1 MSNNRQSTGKFWLT
15 KRPDS
20 PVWYVATYDP
30 VKRKTVLR
38 STKTTEEAAA
48 QKVLAGFILGH
59 DSPQQAHSQ
68 AARGAIEA
76 RPEAVTLACVLDEYL
91 ASIARQ
97 PSAEQARYTRAHM
110 AAHFGEAFD
119 VGLLSFQK
127 QEAYL
132 DHRIDAGVKAS
143 TVERE
148 LSVLRAALYHF
159 SEQYPDRLPV
169 PPKIYNPERED
180 NSRKRWLTPDE
191 LAALLSA
198 TKSPHIRL
206 FILLG
211 ITTGARPEA
220 ILDLKWDAVD
230 FNAKR
235 IYLNPNGRAQNTK
248 YRPVM
253 PLQDVLWTE
262 LQQAR
267 ANEIELAQVW
277 RSRKNGR
284 PTSGYVVS
292 YGGYPL
298 GSVKKAF
305 ARAVEAAG
313 LGDDVVPYALRHTAA
328 SWLAQAGVPL
338 VEIAAFLGHSD
349 TRMVERHYVH
359 LHPDYKEKAS
369 NTIAQNMKAA
379 GITPQ
384 LRPRKGTGA
393 TGMSAKSRKAMVG
406 VTGIEP
412 VTPSMSTKCS
422 PAELHAHCHFR
433 SPAAGAGGSAPNGAE
448 GRSYNEDTL

>member
-1 MSNNRQSTGKFWLT
+1 MSRNGKSPGKYWLA

-20 PVWYVATYDP
+20 PVSYVATYDP

-38 STKTTEEAAA
+38 STTTTEEAAA

-68 AARGAIEA
+68 ATGGAIEA
-76 RPEAVTLACVLDEYL
+76 RPEAVTLASVLDEYIG
-91 ASIARQ
+91 AIARQ
-97 PSAEQARYTRAHM
+97 PGAEQARYTRAHM
-110 AAHFGEAFD
+110 VAHFGEGFD
-119 VGLLSFQK
+119 VRQLNFEA

-132 DHRIDAGVKAS
+132 DRRIDAGVKAS
-143 TVERE
+143 TVDRE

-159 SEQYPDRLPV
+159 SEQYPDRLPIV
-169 PPKIYNPERED
+169 PKIYSPERED

-191 LAALLSA
+191 LAALLKA

-211 ITTGARPEA
+211 ITTGARPDA
-220 ILDLKWDAVD
+220 ILDLKWDAID

-235 IYLNPNGRAQNTK
+235 IHLNPNGRAQTSK
-248 YRPVM
+248 HRPVM
-253 PLQDVLWTE
+253 PLKDVLWAE
-262 LQQAR
+262 LQQAWE
-267 ANEIELAQVW
+267 NEVALAQVS
-277 RSRKNGR
+277 RSRTKGR

-298 GSVKKAF
+298 ASIKKAF
-305 ARAVEAAG
+305 ARTVAIAG
-313 LGDDVVPYALRHTAA
+313 LGRDVVPYTLRHTAA

-338 VEIAAFLGHSD
+338 VEISAFLGHSD

-359 LHPDYKEKAS
+359 LHPDYKGRAADEITKKM
-369 NTIAQNMKAA
+369 NTA

-384 LRPRKGTGA
+384 LRPRKKTGA
-393 TGMSAKSRKAMVG
+393 KGMSAKSPGAMVG

-422 PAELHAHCHFR
+422 PAELHAHCHGEGPDASGVR
-433 SPAAGAGGSAPNGAE
+433 RTQATG
-448 GRSYNEDTL
+448 GRSYI

>member
-1 MSNNRQSTGKFWLT
+1 MPNNRQSTGKFWLT

-59 DSPQQAHSQ
+59 DIPQQAHSQ
-68 AARGAIEA
+68 TATGAIEA
-76 RPEAVTLACVLDEYL
+76 QPAAVTLACVLDEYL

-110 AAHFGEAFD
+110 VSHFGEDFD
-119 VGLLSFQK
+119 VRLLNFDK

-159 SEQYPDRLPV
+159 SEQCPHVLPV

-180 NSRKRWLTPDE
+180 NSRKRWLTPEE
-191 LAALLSA
+191 LAALLNA

-211 ITTGARPEA
+211 ITTGARPDA
-220 ILDLKWDAVD
+220 ILDLKWDAID
-230 FNAKR
+230 FNAMR
-235 IYLNPNGRAQNTK
+235 IYLNPNGRAQNAK
-248 YRPVM
+248 HRPVM
-253 PLQDVLWTE
+253 PLQDVLWAE
-262 LQQAR
+262 LRQAWE
-267 ANEIELAQVW
+267 NEVELAQFW
-277 RSRKNGR
+277 RSRNKGR

-298 GSVKKAF
+298 GSIKKAF
-305 ARAVEAAG
+305 ARTVEAAG
-313 LGDDVVPYALRHTAA
+313 LGKDVVPYSLRHTAA

-349 TRMVERHYVH
+349 TRMVEQHYVH
-359 LHPDYKEKAS
+359 LHPDYKEKAA
-369 NTIAQNMKAA
+369 NTIAENMKKA

-384 LRPRKGTGA
+384 LRPREKRGKKGDA
-393 TGMSAKSRKAMVG
+393 AKSRKAMVG

-422 PAELHAHCHFR
+422 PAELHAHCH
-433 SPAAGAGGSAPNGAE
+433 SQTPAAGASEAAPN
-448 GRSYNEDTL
+448 RHRRPFL

>member
-1 MSNNRQSTGKFWLT
+1 MPANKQSAGKFWLA

-30 VKRKTVLR
+30 VKRKTILR
-38 STKTTEEAAA
+38 STKTTEEVAA
-48 QKVLAGFILGH
+48 QKVLASYILGH
-59 DSPQQAHSQ
+59 DNQQTHSQ
-68 AARGAIEA
+68 AAAGAIEA
-76 RPEAVTLACVLDEYL
+76 QNEAVTLANVLDEYTG
-91 ASIARQ
+91 SIARQ

-110 AAHFGEAFD
+110 TAHFGESFD
-119 VGLLSFQK
+119 VRQLNFET

-143 TVERE
+143 TVDRE

-159 SEQYPDRLPV
+159 SEQYPHHLPV
-169 PPKIYNPERED
+169 VPKIYSPERED
-180 NSRKRWLTPDE
+180 NSRKRWLTPEE
-191 LAALLSA
+191 LAALLNA

-211 ITTGARPEA
+211 ITTGARPDA
-220 ILDLKWDAVD
+220 ILDLKWDAID

-235 IYLNPNGRAQNTK
+235 IHLNPNGRAQTSK
-248 YRPVM
+248 HRPVM

-262 LQQAR
+262 LRQAWE
-267 ANEIELAQVW
+267 NEVALAQVS
-277 RSRKNGR
+277 RSRTKGR

-298 GSVKKAF
+298 ASIKKAF
-305 ARAVEAAG
+305 ARTVAIAG
-313 LGDDVVPYALRHTAA
+313 LGRDVVPYTLRHTAA

-338 VEIAAFLGHSD
+338 VEISAFLGHSD

-369 NTIAQNMKAA
+369 KAIAENMKAA

-384 LRPRKGTGA
+384 LRPRKKAGA
-393 TGMSAKSRKAMVG
+393 KGMSAKSLKAMVG
-406 VTGIEP
+406 VAGTEP
-412 VTPSMSTKCS
+412 TTPSMSTKCS
-422 PAELHAHCHFR
+422 PAELHAHCHGEGPDACGIR
-433 SPAAGAGGSAPNGAE
+433 RPQATG
-448 GRSYNEDTL
+448 GRSYI

>member
-1 MSNNRQSTGKFWLT
+1 MPANKQSAGKFWLA

-30 VKRKTVLR
+30 VKRKTILR
-38 STKTTEEAAA
+38 STKTTEEVAA
-48 QKVLAGFILGH
+48 QKVLASYILGH
-59 DSPQQAHSQ
+59 DNQQTHSQ
-68 AARGAIEA
+68 AAAGAIEA
-76 RPEAVTLACVLDEYL
+76 QNEAVTLANVLDEYTG
-91 ASIARQ
+91 SIARQ

-110 AAHFGEAFD
+110 TAHFGESFD
-119 VGLLSFQK
+119 VRQLNFET

-143 TVERE
+143 TVDRE

-159 SEQYPDRLPV
+159 SEQYPHHLPV
-169 PPKIYNPERED
+169 VPKIYSPERED
-180 NSRKRWLTPDE
+180 NSRKRWLTPEE
-191 LAALLSA
+191 LAALLNA

-211 ITTGARPEA
+211 ITTGARPDA
-220 ILDLKWDAVD
+220 ILDLKWDAID

-235 IYLNPNGRAQNTK
+235 IHLNPNGRAQTSK
-248 YRPVM
+248 HRPVM

-262 LQQAR
+262 LRQAWE
-267 ANEIELAQVW
+267 NEVALAQVS
-277 RSRKNGR
+277 RSRTKGR

-298 GSVKKAF
+298 ASIKKAF
-305 ARAVEAAG
+305 ARTVAIAG
-313 LGDDVVPYALRHTAA
+313 LGRDVVPYTLRHTAA

-338 VEIAAFLGHSD
+338 VEISAFLGHSD

-369 NTIAQNMKAA
+369 KAIAENMKAA

-384 LRPRKGTGA
+384 LRPRKKAGA
-393 TGMSAKSRKAMVG
+393 KGMSAKSLKAMVG
-406 VTGIEP
+406 VAGIEP
-412 VTPSMSTKCS
+412 TTPSMSTKCS
-422 PAELHAHCHFR
+422 PAELHAQCHGEGPDACGIR
-433 SPAAGAGGSAPNGAE
+433 RPQATG
-448 GRSYNEDTL
+448 GRSYI

>member
-1 MSNNRQSTGKFWLT
+1 MSRNGKSPGKYWLA

-30 VKRKTVLR
+30 VKRKTILR

-48 QKVLAGFILGH
+48 QKVLAGYILGF
-59 DSPQQAHSQ
+59 DAPQQTHPQ
-68 AARGAIEA
+68 AQAIGLDA
-76 RPEAVTLACVLDEYL
+76 QPETVTLAGVLDEYL
-91 ASIARQ
+91 ISIARQ
-97 PSAEQARYTRAHM
+97 SSAEQARYTRAHM
-110 AAHFGEAFD
+110 VAHFGEGFD
-119 VGLLSFQK
+119 VRLLTFAK
-127 QEAYL
+127 QQAYL
-132 DHRIDAGVKAS
+132 DHRIDAGVRAS

-159 SEQYPDRLPV
+159 SEEYPNRLPV
-169 PPKIYNPERED
+169 PPRIYNPERED
-180 NSRKRWLTPDE
+180 NARKRWLTPEE
-191 LAALLSA
+191 LAALLNA

-211 ITTGARPEA
+211 ITTGARPDA
-220 ILDLKWDAVD
+220 ILDLKWDAID

-235 IYLNPNGRAQNTK
+235 IHLNPNGRAQTSK
-248 YRPVM
+248 HRPVM

-262 LQQAR
+262 LQQAWE
-267 ANEIELAQVW
+267 NEVELAQVW
-277 RSRKNGR
+277 RSRSKGR

-298 GSVKKAF
+298 GSIKKAF

-313 LGDDVVPYALRHTAA
+313 LDKNVVPYTLRHTAA
-328 SWLAQAGVPL
+328 SWLAQGGIPL
-338 VEIAAFLGHSD
+338 VEIAAFLGHRD

-359 LHPDYKEKAS
+359 LHPDYKGRAADEIAKKM
-369 NTIAQNMKAA
+369 NTA

-393 TGMSAKSRKAMVG
+393 KGVPAKSLVAMVG

-422 PAELHAHCHFR
+422 PAELHAHCR
-433 SPAAGAGGSAPNGAE
+433 CGGRPYIGL
-448 GRSYNEDTL
+448 RLI